1 MLKVAKVAEKNLERF
16 RDTFEEWQKENEK
29 KGWERIEADDDY
41 LIGLAL
47 EIAIEYYG
55 GERDV

>member
-1 MLKVAKVAEKNLERF
+1 MEKVAKKNLERF
-16 RDTFEEWQKENEK
+16 RDTFEEWQKANEN

-47 EIAIEYYG
+47 ECAIDYYG
-55 GERDV
+55 GNGNV

>member
-1 MLKVAKVAEKNLERF
+1 MAKVAEKNLERF
-16 RDTFEEWQKENEK
+16 RDTFEKWQKENEK

-47 EIAIEYYG
+47 EIASDYYG
-55 GERDV
+55 GDKDV

>member
-1 MLKVAKVAEKNLERF
+1 MAKVAEKNLERF
-16 RDTFEEWQKENEK
+16 RDTFEKWQKENEK

-55 GERDV
+55 GDKDV